1 MNLGHANK
9 GLSNKTSDQLVTTPI
24 PAMSICIY
32 QILQHYFSKLERLLF
47 VIYRNDYV
55 SSNKTN
61 EAYSPSVEIQPEGG
75 SPVSR
80 VLRPGV
86 SEAL

>member
-24 PAMSICIY
+24 PNRIY
-32 QILQHYFSKLERLLF
+32 ILQHYFSKLERLLF